1 MKLHPSIYT
10 VHLVSTDYA
19 KAYPMYVI
27 AMYVIAMSFED
38 ASETI
43 KRVKNIDND
52 NIERIVKI

>member
-1 MKLHPSIYT
+1 MKPHPSIYT

-19 KAYPMYVI
+19 KAYP
-27 AMYVIAMSFED
+27 MYVIAMSFED